1 MTVAWE
7 AQSLNY
13 SFERFNQWESQN
25 IALAAVAQCASLAN
39 SLAINGTVP
48 NIELI
53 TSIEPLLVFDSSS
66 INDIYPRITDLGFGL
81 RIIQKTFSNRQDQE
95 DPNVVRHTLGLLSL
109 RNKLIANQQMQTRIR
124 EGLQEIAEISEL
136 NDIKE
141 HKSEMSYLQQDRLF
155 EHLAALYQD
164 TISKLPYRIKIH
176 GKRENLENERVANRI
191 RALLLGGIRSAVL
204 WYQLGGRRWR
214 LVFYR
219 KRVHETAGN
228 IRRKLL
234 TAV

>member
-1 MTVAWE
+1 M
-7 AQSLNY
+7 NY
-13 SFERFNQWESQN
+13 SFDRFNRWESQN

-39 SLAINGTVP
+39 SLATNGTAP

-53 TSIEPLLVFDSSS
+53 ASIKPLMVFDPSS
-66 INDIYPRITDLGFGL
+66 ISDIYPRITDLSLGL
-81 RIIQKTFSNRQDQE
+81 RIIQKTFSNGENQE
-95 DPNVVRHTLGLLSL
+95 DPNVVRHTLSLLLL
-109 RNKLIANQQMQTRIR
+109 RNKLIANRQMQTRIR
-124 EGLQEIAEISEL
+124 EGLQGIAETSNL
-136 NDIKE
+136 NDTKE
-141 HKSEMSYLQQDRLF
+141 SKSEMSYLQQDLLF
-155 EHLAALYQD
+155 EQLATLYQD
-164 TISKLPYRIKIH
+164 TISKLTYRIQVQ
-176 GKRENLENERVANRI
+176 GKKENLRNERVTNRI
-191 RALLLGGIRSAVL
+191 RALLLGGLRSAVL